1 MGGQTEFLD
10 AVRELECL
18 AQTNN
23 NHLDMNEIRG
33 YFADMDLKDE
43 QLDYICRYLESH
55 RIFIENRV
63 SRGQM
68 EIADEEVTTKE
79 DPLDADMVNIYME
92 EIGKAS
98 QISEEQEEMLVR
110 KLLNGDEN
118 ARNLLIEANLAY
130 ATALAREYTGRG
142 LLLSDL
148 IQECNIGLMI
158 AVNEFEPEIHRS
170 FRQYKEKV
178 IRRHVEEVMAE
189 YNQSTRSAMKMASR
203 VNELNDLATAFAKE
217 YEREAKPSELA
228 ERMGISEEEVRELMK
243 VSLDAIA
250 VLE

>member
-10 AVRELECL
+10 AVRELERL

-63 SRGQM
+63 SRGQT

-98 QISEEQEEMLVR
+98 QIGEE
-110 KLLNGDEN
+110 
-118 ARNLLIEANLAY
+118 
-130 ATALAREYTGRG
+130 
-142 LLLSDL
+142 
-148 IQECNIGLMI
+148 
-158 AVNEFEPEIHRS
+158 
-170 FRQYKEKV
+170 
-178 IRRHVEEVMAE
+178 
-189 YNQSTRSAMKMASR
+189 
-203 VNELNDLATAFAKE
+203 
-217 YEREAKPSELA
+217 
-228 ERMGISEEEVRELMK
+228 
-243 VSLDAIA
+243 
-250 VLE
+250 

>member
-10 AVRELECL
+10 AVRELERL

-63 SRGQM
+63 SRGQT

-118 ARNLLIEANLAY
+118 ARTPADRGESGLRHRPCQRVY
-130 ATALAREYTGRG
+130 GTGPSVKR
-142 LLLSDL
+142 SDPGV
-148 IQECNIGLMI
+148 QYR
-158 AVNEFEPEIHRS
+158 PDDRS
-170 FRQYKEKV
+170 Q
-178 IRRHVEEVMAE
+178 
-189 YNQSTRSAMKMASR
+189 
-203 VNELNDLATAFAKE
+203 
-217 YEREAKPSELA
+217 
-228 ERMGISEEEVRELMK
+228 
-243 VSLDAIA
+243 
-250 VLE
+250 